1 MCLRRVPLSPPCVW
15 KYAVNVI
22 PFTPVSSA
30 LWIHKAA
37 SNGCDADTVFNRKI
51 EGSKPSIFFLTQLP
65 ASSYSRWIRHFRNFA
80 KSENSCAAL
89 ANQTTNQQAHIYG
102 GQAVIEGVMIRGREF
117 FSLAVRRE
125 DGTIEQRQEAL
136 NPLYNGRLR
145 RVPLVRGFLVLLETL
160 ILGIKS
166 LQMSANLAVMD
177 PGSTNEKDE
186 GIPTVVMATTLT
198 VSLVF
203 GISLFFLL
211 PLGIVWALDS
221 VITSALVSEI
231 VEGVLR
237 LVILVAYISTIG
249 LLPDVRRVFAYH
261 GAEHMTVHAHE
272 AGLTLNVD
280 NVRKFGTPH
289 PRCGTAFLL
298 TVVVVSIVVFALL
311 LGPPLEWRIAS
322 RVLLLPVIAAI
333 SYEIIRFSGAH
344 QDSVIGQILS
354 APGLWL
360 QRLTTR
366 QPDDQQI
373 EVAIRAME
381 TAIAADLR
389 RPVSVLGGNIESA
402 VISEPDP

>member
-1 MCLRRVPLSPPCVW
+1 M
-15 KYAVNVI
+15 
-22 PFTPVSSA
+22 
-30 LWIHKAA
+30 
-37 SNGCDADTVFNRKI
+37 
-51 EGSKPSIFFLTQLP
+51 
-65 ASSYSRWIRHFRNFA
+65 
-80 KSENSCAAL
+80 
-89 ANQTTNQQAHIYG
+89 ANQDTQQPTHMYG
-102 GQAVIEGVMIRGREF
+102 GQAVIEGVMIRGRNF

-145 RVPLVRGFLVLLETL
+145 RWPLVRGFLALLETL
-160 ILGIKS
+160 ILGVKS

-177 PGSTNEKDE
+177 PASTNEKDE
-186 GIPTVVMATTLT
+186 GIPAVVMATTLA
-198 VSLVF
+198 VSLIF

-221 VITSALVSEI
+221 VITSDLLSEI

-237 LVILVAYISTIG
+237 LAILVIYISAISI
-249 LLPDVRRVFAYH
+249 LLDVRRVFAYH

-272 AGLTLNVD
+272 AGLPLNVD

-322 RVLLLPVIAAI
+322 RILLLPVIAAI

-344 QDSVIGQILS
+344 QNSLIGQLL
-354 APGLWL
+354 ARPGLWL
-360 QRLTTR
+360 QKLTTR

-381 TAIAADLR
+381 TAIAADEGR
-389 RPVSVLGGNIESA
+389 AASV
-402 VISEPDP
+402 